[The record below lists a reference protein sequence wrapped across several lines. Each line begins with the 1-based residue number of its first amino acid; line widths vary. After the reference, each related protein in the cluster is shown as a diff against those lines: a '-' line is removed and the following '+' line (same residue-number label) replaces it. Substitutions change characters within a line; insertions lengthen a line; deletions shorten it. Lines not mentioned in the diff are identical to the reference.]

1 MADPLLKLVEQYLDH
16 LRYERN
22 ASVHTVRN
30 YSRDLAEF
38 CGYFARTDARGRTYH
53 PELTQF
59 DALSIRE
66 FLGFLYGHGLAK
78 QTISRKISAL
88 RSFFRFLLKLQ
99 LLSVNPAAAVSLPR
113 LPKRNPGCLEVAQV
127 EALLEAPDGDTRA
140 GVRDR
145 ALLELLYATGVR
157 VSELV
162 GLNLDDLGL
171 TERLLRVRGKGKK
184 ERQVPFGEKAGEAL
198 ARWLQL
204 RPLVQAGRARGTGA
218 TRALFLNLRGG
229 RLSDRSVRRS
239 LDGYVHHVA
248 AHLRVSPHTLRHSFA
263 THLLNAGA
271 DLRVIQELLGHAS
284 LSTTQKYTHLS
295 IEQLI
300 NVYKKS
306 HPHA

>member
-1 MADPLLKLVEQYLDH
+1 VAESLPKLVQHYLDH

-22 ASVHTVRN
+22 ASPHTVRN

-38 CGYFARTDARGRTYH
+38 CRYFARTDAGGRTYY
-53 PELTQF
+53 PALGQF

-78 QTISRKISAL
+78 QTLSRKISAL
-88 RSFFRFLLKLQ
+88 RSFFRFLLKLE
-99 LLSVNPAAAVSLPR
+99 LIAVNPAVGVSLPR
-113 LPKRNPGCLEVAQV
+113 LPKRNPGCLEVEQV
-127 EALLEAPDGDTRA
+127 AALLEAPDVTTRV
-140 GVRDR
+140 GIRDR

-162 GLNLDDLGL
+162 GLDLDDLGL
-171 TERLLRVRGKGKK
+171 TERVIRVRGKGKK

-198 ARWLQL
+198 ARWLQE
-204 RPLVQAGRARGTGA
+204 RPLVLAGRPRDDRAA
-218 TRALFLNLRGG
+218 RALFLNLRGG
-229 RLSDRSVRRS
+229 RLSDRSVRRT
-239 LDGYVHHVA
+239 LDGYIHRVA
-248 AHLRVSPHTLRHSFA
+248 AHLHVSPHTLRHSFA

-271 DLRVIQELLGHAS
+271 DLRVIQEMLGHAS

-300 NVYKKS
+300 KVYKKS